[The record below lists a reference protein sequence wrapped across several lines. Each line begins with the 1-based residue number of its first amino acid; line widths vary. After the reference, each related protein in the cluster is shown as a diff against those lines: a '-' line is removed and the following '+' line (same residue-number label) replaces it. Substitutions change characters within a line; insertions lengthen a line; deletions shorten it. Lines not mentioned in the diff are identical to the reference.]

1 MASGM
6 DMTLFRAEQRA
17 AFATRSLLAHAA
29 VPPLTIVDPPFTDLN
44 IYESWVVPRG
54 QVLQAGRDIH
64 VHPSTYMAITGRT
77 LYTRHMLGS
86 LEAERDKRRAAKW
99 YT

>member
-1 MASGM
+1 M
-6 DMTLFRAEQRA
+6 DLTLFRAEQRA
-17 AFATRSLLAHAA
+17 AFATRSPLAHA
-29 VPPLTIVDPPFTDLN
+29 
-44 IYESWVVPRG
+44 VVPDEPVAPP
-54 QVLQAGRDIH
+54 VLPD
-64 VHPSTYMAITGRT
+64 YMAIAGRT